1 MLAFLIL
8 VSMSISFSYPFRIAV
23 INFWNSWCGFL
34 FLTNLYLIEVM
45 IRDPDQSKLV
55 LDAYFLIAFSF
66 SMDYSMTPK
75 ISRALFLFLIANS
88 RDSRFSH

>member
-1 MLAFLIL
+1 M
-8 VSMSISFSYPFRIAV
+8 IS
-23 INFWNSWCGFL
+23 
-34 FLTNLYLIEVM
+34 
-45 IRDPDQSKLV
+45 DPDQSKLV